1 MRKGQSFIVEFILFF
16 AISFSLFTTISYYFY
31 NQNIFFKERIGK
43 TTTDL
48 VNDIVT
54 TDIITGTNCKSCN
67 EVLITQD
74 LPSQIGGSFY
84 RVQISNKGLNT
95 TLYAEEAFFKQTLIF
110 NLNETYTIPG
120 TSEFISENKIIGIQ
134 INNINKII
142 RFG

>member
-31 NQNIFFKERIGK
+31 NQNIYFKERIGK

-48 VNDIVT
+48 VNDIVV
-54 TDIITGTNCKSCN
+54 TDIITGMSCKSCN
-67 EVLITQD
+67 DVQITQD
-74 LPSQIGGSFY
+74 LPSQVGGSFY

-110 NLNETYTIPG
+110 NINETYTIPG

-134 INNINKII
+134 VNNINNII

>member
-1 MRKGQSFIVEFILFF
+1 
-16 AISFSLFTTISYYFY
+16 
-31 NQNIFFKERIGK
+31 
-43 TTTDL
+43 

-54 TDIITGTNCKSCN
+54 TDIITGTSCKSCN
-67 EVLITQD
+67 DVQITQD
-74 LPSQIGGSFY
+74 LPSQVGGSFY
-84 RVQISNKGLNT
+84 RVQISSKGLNT
-95 TLYAEEAFFKQTLIF
+95 TLYAEEAFFKQALIF